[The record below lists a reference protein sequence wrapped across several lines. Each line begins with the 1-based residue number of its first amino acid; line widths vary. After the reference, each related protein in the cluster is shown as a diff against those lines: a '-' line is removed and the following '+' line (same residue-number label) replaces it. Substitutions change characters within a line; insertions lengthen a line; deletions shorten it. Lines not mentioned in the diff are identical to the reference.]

1 MYCTFFR
8 VIWGLEGVDRLWHDA
23 GLWDQR
29 DTNVRVSFLISEH
42 SYMYQ
47 GRSLPNMLAPQPHCT
62 KSQDCEWLFSGGK
75 KGLGGVF
82 QVLRC
87 HCDVITMPLNTLLVS
102 TWVAESGRCKTE
114 TVYIVACS
122 MQEDTELPVALLY
135 HHIVKSF
142 QAFLPNFSRNYKT
155 KSGLEG
161 SGKTLRTQLV

>member
-1 MYCTFFR
+1 MLFPCTVPSF
-8 VIWGLEGVDRLWHDA
+8 VSSEGLK
-23 GLWDQR
+23 GLIGF
-29 DTNVRVSFLISEH
+29 DTMLVSGIREIQM
-42 SYMYQ
+42 YMYHSSSQ
-47 GRSLPNMLAPQPHCT
+47 NIPTCTRDDLPNMLAPQPHCT

-75 KGLGGVF
+75 KGLGGVL

-87 HCDVITMPLNTLLVS
+87 HRDVITMPLNTLPVS

-142 QAFLPNFSRNYKT
+142 QAFLPKFSPK
-155 KSGLEG
+155 L
-161 SGKTLRTQLV
+161 